1 MAHRNIP
8 VFIPHMGCPHQCVFC
23 NQHSISGQ
31 GGFDEETVDQTIQT
45 ALSTVSPEDEVEI
58 AFFGGSFTGIDRDL
72 MIRLLET
79 AERYVKAHRVS
90 SIRLST
96 RPDYISTEILEL
108 LGRYSVKHIELGL
121 QSMSDTVL
129 SSCRRGHTRAQAID
143 ACRAIVA
150 AGFDLTGQM
159 MIGLPNSTPE
169 SEIETAE
176 LICELGAKSAR
187 IYPTVVFY
195 DTPLAELTRIG
206 AYQPLSTEEA
216 AERSAKALRIFLEH
230 GVDVLRIGLCASESL
245 TSPERVMAG
254 PNHPALGELVWNE
267 YYYQQIYQTLLTNGW
282 FDKQLILTVP
292 KGSVSKVVGQHRR
305 NLDRLLQLHQTKIKA
320 VQECETATDVLVTP
334 WQE

>member
-8 VFIPHMGCPHQCVFC
+8 IFIPHMGCPHQCVFC
-23 NQHSISGQ
+23 NQRAISGQ
-31 GGFDEETVDQTIQT
+31 GGFDEGLVDQTIQA
-45 ALSTVSPEDEVEI
+45 ALATLSPTDEVEI

-79 AERYVKAHRVS
+79 AERYVACRGVS

-108 LGRYSVKHIELGL
+108 LGNYSVKHIELGL
-121 QSMSDTVL
+121 QSMNDTVL
-129 SSCRRGHTRAQAID
+129 SACRRGHTRAQAVD

-159 MIGLPNSTPE
+159 MIGLPNATPE
-169 SEIETAE
+169 SECETAR
-176 LICELGAKSAR
+176 LICDLGATSAR

-195 DTPLAELTRIG
+195 DTPLAELTRGG

-216 AERSAKALRIFLEH
+216 VTRSANVLRIFLER
-230 GVDVLRIGLCASESL
+230 GIDVLRIGLCASESL

-254 PNHPALGELVWNE
+254 ANHPALGELVWNE
-267 YYYQQIYQTLLTNGW
+267 YYYQRIHKRLLEQGLKGSAIT
-282 FDKQLILTVP
+282 LTVP
-292 KGSVSKVVGQHRR
+292 KGSISKVVGQRRR
-305 NLDRLLQLHQTKIKA
+305 NLERLLRECQTKVLGVK
-320 VQECETATDVLVTP
+320 ECKSVTDVLIDP